1 MNQKRMQIQ
10 KIKGQNRTESVN
22 GDRKMPKTIRYGKG
36 RGSVEISGK
45 DRDMFYQIIKDADP
59 ILLEVLEDTTEKLAK
74 QSEQQWLV
82 RQAKYGESKGSK
94 YMHRTGIRI
103 IPPNT
108 IEAFVENTAPYAYAI
123 RVGRES
129 STNIRQGKRLADAV
143 LWSPAKASVDKVLKE
158 IAEKTVKRI
167 AGMK

>member
-1 MNQKRMQIQ
+1 
-10 KIKGQNRTESVN
+10 
-22 GDRKMPKTIRYGKG
+22 MPKTIRYGKG
-36 RGSVEISGK
+36 RGSVEITGAS
-45 DRDMFYQIIKDADP
+45 RDMFYQIIKDADP
-59 ILLEVLEDTTEKLAK
+59 IIVQVLEDTTEKLAK

-123 RVGRES
+123 KVGRE
-129 STNIRQGKRLADAV
+129 GKRLADAV
-143 LWSPAKASVDKVLKE
+143 LWSPAKASVNKVLKE

>member
-1 MNQKRMQIQ
+1 MNQKKMQIQ
-10 KIKGQNRTESVN
+10 KINRQNRTELVN
-22 GDRKMPKTIRYGKG
+22 GDKKMSKTIRYGKG
-36 RGSVEISGK
+36 RGSVEILGK

-59 ILLEVLEDTTEKLAK
+59 IIVRVLEETTERLAK
-74 QSEQQWLV
+74 QSEQQWFI

-108 IEAFVENTAPYAYAI
+108 IEAFVENTAPYAWAI

-143 LWSPAKASVDKVLKE
+143 LWSPAKASVDKILKE

>member
-1 MNQKRMQIQ
+1 M
-10 KIKGQNRTESVN
+10 S
-22 GDRKMPKTIRYGKG
+22 KTIRYGKG
-36 RGSVEISGK
+36 RGSVEILGK

-59 ILLEVLEDTTEKLAK
+59 IEETTERLAK
-74 QSEQQWLV
+74 QSEQQWFI

-108 IEAFVENTAPYAYAI
+108 IEAFVENTAPYAWAI

-143 LWSPAKASVDKVLKE
+143 LWSPAKASVDKILKE